1 MVLTLSDVTNHCGRT
16 FRGCNVR
23 DEAST
28 LAIAIATATATATC
42 LNRHCIRR
50 INNNDVVVASAAAI
64 HCMHDAWSRSTLRCS
79 TGSGRSRCRVYHNY
93 VSIRCR
99 RYV

>member
-1 MVLTLSDVTNHCGRT
+1 MVLTLSDVTNHCGGA

-23 DEAST
+23 DEVST
-28 LAIAIATATATATC
+28 AAIATATATATC

-50 INNNDVVVASAAAI
+50 INNNNVVVASTAAI
-64 HCMHDAWSRSTLRCS
+64 HCVHDAWSRSTLRCS
-79 TGSGRSRCRVYHNY
+79 TGSCRSRCRVYHNY
-93 VSIRCR
+93 VGIRCR